1 MAAHPVSVDTF
12 SSQESHQTR
21 LSRFQKQDD
30 EKDLLRFSTAGSVD
44 DGKSTLIGRLLFD
57 AGGAFEDQIEAV
69 KASKV
74 NRAGEGHVDFSLLTD
89 GLKAER
95 EQGITIDVAYRYFAT
110 PRRKFIIAD
119 TPGHEE
125 YTRNMATGASTC
137 DAAVVLVD
145 VRHGPTEQS
154 HRHANI
160 ARLLGIPNVVVAVN
174 KMDLVNWDQA
184 AFDRVRTAFPG
195 AYHVPVSALMGD
207 NVATRSE
214 NIKWYSGPS
223 LLELLEELPVEH
235 RMNEPLRF
243 PVQMVIRPDSN
254 FRGYAGQIAAGRIR
268 VGEEVTALP
277 SQRTAKVSRIV
288 TFDGDLDEAVS
299 PMSVTI
305 VLDREIDLSRG
316 GMLAGDVLPLASRKI
331 RAQAVALLPGGIQ
344 AGREYFLKHTSQTV
358 PATLLRGT
366 LPMNGIGQVEL
377 ETTRPIYFDT
387 YRENRLTGAFVLI
400 DRVSHNTVAAGM
412 IDKAGER
419 QTESIL
425 LKVARQLRKAAD
437 ALEEFSQGG
446 GI

>member
-1 MAAHPVSVDTF
+1 MAASPVTFDT
-12 SSQESHQTR
+12 SEVQRNAKLSQ
-21 LSRFQKQDD
+21 FQKQTA

-74 NRAGEGHVDFSLLTD
+74 NRAGAGHVDFSLLTD

-110 PRRKFIIAD
+110 PKRKFIIAD

-137 DAAVVLVD
+137 EAAVVLVD
-145 VRHGPTEQS
+145 VRQGPTEQS
-154 HRHANI
+154 HRHAKI
-160 ARLLGIPNVVVAVN
+160 ARLLGIPNIIVAVN
-174 KMDLVNWDQA
+174 KMDLVDWDRD
-184 AFDRVRTAFPG
+184 AFERVRAAFPG
-195 AYHVPVSALMGD
+195 AYHVPVSALLGD
-207 NVATRSE
+207 NVAERST
-214 NIKWYSGPS
+214 KMPWYAGPS

-243 PVQMVIRPDSN
+243 PVQLVIRPDGN

-277 SQRTAKVSRIV
+277 SQRTARVSRIV
-288 TFDGDLDEAVS
+288 TYDGDLDEAVS

-316 GMLAGDVLPLASRKI
+316 GMLAGDALPLSSRKI

-344 AGREYFLKHTSQTV
+344 AGREYLLKHTSQTV
-358 PATLLRGT
+358 PATLLRGS
-366 LPMNGIGQVEL
+366 LEVNGIGAIEL
-377 ETTRPIYFDT
+377 ETTKPVYFDT

-412 IDKAGER
+412 IDTAGDR
-419 QTESIL
+419 QSESLL
-425 LKVARQLRKAAD
+425 LKVARQLRRAAD
-437 ALEEFSQGG
+437 ALEEFTQGG